1 MKKKLFQL
9 LSALAATLTIGS
21 ASAAEA
27 GYPLD
32 PFPISKLTEQAA
44 LQNGAKLFVNY
55 CLNCHGA
62 SLMRYNRLTDI
73 GLTEDQIKKSLLF
86 TSDKVGDQMKIAMRP
101 ADAKHWFG
109 GLPADLSVIARA
121 RSSAAG
127 PGPDWIYTYLRSF
140 FRDSTRPT
148 GWNNAVFENVGMPHV
163 FWQVQGSRGATLEEI
178 KEVKNEETGEVTGFV
193 RTVVNFDVDGTRT
206 ESSEK
211 LPGLHHHTSR
221 HWTLGPLVGGA
232 MSQAEF
238 DEAAADLVAYIAYMS
253 DPSARTRAR
262 LGVWVLLFL
271 GVFTLF
277 AWMLNRAYWKDIK

>member
-1 MKKKLFQL
+1 MNKILKSLA
-9 LSALAATLTIGS
+9 ALAATFLVGT

-86 TSDKVGDQMKIAMRP
+86 TSDKVGDPMKIAMRP
-101 ADAKHWFG
+101 ADAKVWFG
-109 GLPADLSVIARA
+109 ALPADLSVIARA
-121 RSSAAG
+121 RSSTAG
-127 PGPDWIYTYLRSF
+127 SGPDWIYTYLRSY

-163 FWQVQGSRGATLEEI
+163 FWQLQGSRGATLEEV
-178 KEVKNEETGEVTGFV
+178 KEVKNEQTGEVTGFV
-193 RTVVNFDVDGTRT
+193 RHLVSFDVNGTRT
-206 ESSEK
+206 ESSEQ
-211 LPGLHHHTSR
+211 LHGTHHHASR
-221 HWTLGPLVGGA
+221 HWTLGPLVGGS

-238 DEAAADLVAYIAYMS
+238 DEATADLVAYIAYMS
-253 DPSARTRAR
+253 DPTARTRAR

-277 AWMLNRAYWKDIK
+277 AWLLNRAYWKDIK